1 MWRKENFS
9 FRCNYQI
16 IFGTVMSKI
25 PNTRVMQF
33 LAKMFGWRM
42 VRASPVNNRDW
53 NDVFRHKFNFQFPQ
67 SSILNA
73 SVFNYQLLN

>member
-1 MWRKENFS
+1 MRKIQN
-9 FRCNYQI
+9 I
-16 IFGTVMSKI
+16 
-25 PNTRVMQF
+25 RVMQF

-53 NDVFRHKFNFQFPQ
+53 NNVFRHKFDFWFTQP
-67 SSILNA
+67 SILNS